1 MSRELDKFLN
11 IHIPGK
17 GYHAHNG
24 EIELYSEKNLSFQC
38 GCGTSHSVNNSVA
51 IIDFP
56 VENKGVYVCPNSDS
70 IFTLVKAKGIL
81 SVKGLKTIAFY
92 KATNGVEQQEIMSSL
107 ESRKK
112 RG

>member
-1 MSRELDKFLN
+1 MNRELDKFLN
-11 IHIPGK
+11 MHVPGK
-17 GYHAHNG
+17 GYHAQNG
-24 EIELYSEKNLSFQC
+24 QIELFSEKNLSFQC
-38 GCGTSHSVNNSVA
+38 GCGATHRVNDSFA

-56 VENKGVYVCPNSDS
+56 MENKGVYVCPNIDDTFS
-70 IFTLVKAKGIL
+70 LVKATGLL

-92 KATNGVEQQEIMSSL
+92 KASNEAEKQEIMLGL